1 MKTIE
6 ERATEYA
13 RIAQNCEGCGEDEC
27 LQENFRCD
35 HFRRVYYAFINGAN
49 EQKQIDI
56 DKACEWL
63 RAREVLR
70 DASIERFREEM
81 EE

>member
-1 MKTIE
+1 MKTLE

-13 RIAQNCEGCGEDEC
+13 RIAQNCEECGEDEC

-35 HFRRVYYAFINGAN
+35 HFRRVYYAFLNGAK
-49 EQKQIDI
+49 EQKEIEI
-56 DKACEWL
+56 DKACNWL
-63 RAREVLR
+63 KARNVLT
-70 DASIERFREEM
+70 DASLEEFRQAM